1 MQKDKPIYAPLRV
14 LRPGWFANPSD
25 FSFGWAFGW
34 WILVQGIAWLEPLP
48 TDLQIKFDLKY
59 LALTHL
65 CAMAGQVLLPIF
77 AIGLIPKSQPGGRIP
92 TLLRL
97 SFGSSL
103 WFLWTFPLAFLLTD
117 SKGAI
122 VLALGRELLWAVSLS
137 IGIIG
142 LRGNRS
148 GIGKAVL
155 GTGCSVGFFIGSIV
169 FATIPDWSSLS
180 NLKMDNIGTGRICK
194 GIPQLPA
201 TRVDSA
207 DWLVSGSPKLVSSDR
222 LSLGDR
228 QRILA
233 GFDGQILVRVATGP
247 TPAPEDTSGSTA
259 TSSTDGP
266 ILESM
271 ISSLPISVPDNSRLL
286 ALHGMVHKS
295 IRYDRSYFP
304 GTTEEILTRRTGD
317 CKAYAQVFCA
327 GARRLG
333 YPARVVHGLLA
344 SHDGYY
350 AHAWVTVK
358 SSEGWQDWDP
368 TSSEPS
374 PDARYL
380 RFTTPKEATGAFDG
394 ELAIFALDSIVVRP
408 ADVRSTF

>member
-77 AIGLIPKSQPGGRIP
+77 AIGLVPKSQPGGRIP

-304 GTTEEILTRRTGD
+304 GTTEQILTRKTGD

-380 RFTTPKEATGAFDG
+380 RFTTPKEASGAFDG

>member
-1 MQKDKPIYAPLRV
+1 LDP
-14 LRPGWFANPSD
+14 
-25 FSFGWAFGW
+25 
-34 WILVQGIAWLEPLP
+34 
-48 TDLQIKFDLKY
+48 
-59 LALTHL
+59 
-65 CAMAGQVLLPIF
+65 
-77 AIGLIPKSQPGGRIP
+77 
-92 TLLRL
+92 
-97 SFGSSL
+97 SL

-155 GTGCSVGFFIGSIV
+155 GTVCSVGFFIGSIV

-207 DWLVSGSPKLVSSDR
+207 DWLVSGSPKLVSSER

-304 GTTEEILTRRTGD
+304 GTTEQILTRRTGD

-344 SHDGYY
+344 SHDGLLRPRLGHGQEQRRL
-350 AHAWVTVK
+350 AGLGPHLVGAIPRCALPPIHHSQGSIGRLRRRTRDLR
-358 SSEGWQDWDP
+358 SRLDRSA
-368 TSSEPS
+368 
-374 PDARYL
+374 ARRRAKYL
-380 RFTTPKEATGAFDG
+380 LSREQQQEQTH
-394 ELAIFALDSIVVRP
+394 LAGV
-408 ADVRSTF
+408 

>member
-155 GTGCSVGFFIGSIV
+155 GTGCSIGFFIGSIV

-207 DWLVSGSPKLVSSDR
+207 DWLVSGSPKLVSSER

>member
-77 AIGLIPKSQPGGRIP
+77 AIGLVPKSPPGGRIP

-142 LRGNRS
+142 LRENRS
-148 GIGKAVL
+148 GFGKAVL
-155 GTGCSVGFFIGSIV
+155 GTGCAVGIFLGSIV

-194 GIPQLPA
+194 GVPQLPA

-207 DWLVSGSPKLVSSDR
+207 DWLVSGSPKLVSSER

-259 TSSTDGP
+259 TSTTDGP
-266 ILESM
+266 ILEAMLST
-271 ISSLPISVPDNSRLL
+271 LPISVTDNSRLL
-286 ALHGMVHKS
+286 ALHGMVHRS

-304 GTTEEILTRRTGD
+304 GTTEQILTRKTGD

-333 YPARVVHGLLA
+333 FPARVVHGLLA

-358 SSEGWQDWDP
+358 SSDGWQDWDP

-380 RFTTPKEATGAFDG
+380 RFTAPKEASGAFDG

-408 ADVRSTF
+408 ASVRSTF